1 MLEFRLPTDIK
12 RKPEKK
18 KKAGENEDDKVEKE
32 SNWLCFTKELRHF
45 FPQLADNILV
55 KNE

>member
-18 KKAGENEDDKVEKE
+18 KKTGENEDEKVEKE